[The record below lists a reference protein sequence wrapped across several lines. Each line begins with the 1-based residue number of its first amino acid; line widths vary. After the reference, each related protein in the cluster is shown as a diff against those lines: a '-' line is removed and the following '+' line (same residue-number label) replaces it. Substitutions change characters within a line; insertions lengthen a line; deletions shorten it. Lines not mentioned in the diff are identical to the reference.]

1 MQRALGP
8 CVLEGSH
15 VRLEPLRA
23 SDAPGL
29 LAAAQDSD
37 WTWMSMDARTEE
49 RMMQWIDIALKAQ
62 EKGTEF
68 PFTVFRK
75 GDGQILG
82 GTRYMDVRPVQR
94 GLEIGATWYP
104 SSVWGTVVNPEC
116 KFLLLRH
123 AFEDWG
129 AIRVQLKTDSN
140 NVHSQRAILKLGA
153 KFEGRL
159 RNHRVRQDGTPGD
172 SMMYSITSEEWV
184 TSVKQSLSARVASFG
199 QP

>member
-1 MQRALGP
+1 MSQTLGP
-8 CVLEGSH
+8 CVLEGKH
-15 VRLEPLRA
+15 VRLEPLRM
-23 SDAPGL
+23 SHRPRL

-37 WTWMSMDARTEE
+37 WSWMSMDARTEE
-49 RMMQWIDIALKAQ
+49 GMVQWIDIALEAQ
-62 EKGTEF
+62 DKGTEF

-75 GDGQILG
+75 DDGQILG
-82 GTRYMDVRPVQR
+82 STRYMDVRPVQR
-94 GLEIGATWYP
+94 GVEIGGTWYQ

-116 KFLLLRH
+116 KLLLLRH

-159 RNHRVRQDGTPGD
+159 RNHRIRQDGTPGD
-172 SMMYSITSEEWV
+172 SMMYSITSEEWR

-199 QP
+199 